1 MNHFERALFSVLVV
15 AAVMALAYVARLGWE
30 MAG

>member
-1 MNHFERALFSVLVV
+1 MKLWEHALASVLVV
-15 AAVMALAYVARLGWE
+15 AAVMLLAYVARIGWE

>member
-1 MNHFERALFSVLVV
+1 MKPHEAGLLGALVV
-15 AAVMALAYVARLGWE
+15 AAVIALAYAARIGWE